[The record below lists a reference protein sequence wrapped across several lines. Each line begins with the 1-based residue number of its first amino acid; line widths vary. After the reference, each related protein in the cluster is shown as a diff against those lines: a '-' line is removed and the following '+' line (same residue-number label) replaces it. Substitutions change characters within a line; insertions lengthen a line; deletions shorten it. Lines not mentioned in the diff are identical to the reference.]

1 MNAIYELHDI
11 RFAYD
16 DKTVLSLPELWIHGQ
31 QVTALIGPNGCG
43 KSTLLNLLSLTL
55 TPQQGDIVFM
65 GEKVSGKNRR
75 NLLREIGYLPQNP
88 FMFRGTVGD
97 NLLLA
102 LKFHGVKPSQ
112 GSQKIDDALAQFGI
126 GHLVNHQANSL
137 SGGERQKT
145 ALARALITEP
155 YVLLMDEP
163 FNYLDHSSNQLM
175 EQFISGF
182 LDQAQQTLIF
192 STHNRLQGLALAGPV
207 ISLVQG
213 TQVDSPLINL
223 FGGTTQGNSF
233 DTGKLLIRLPGD
245 VCDCRHISIDP
256 HEIVLSRTP
265 LISSI
270 RNQFSGRITSIS
282 EEAGKVCVE
291 VSGDEKFLALITHE
305 ALQDLNLRL
314 GETIWV
320 NFKSNSIVAF

>member
-1 MNAIYELHDI
+1 MNGIYELHDI

-43 KSTLLNLLSLTL
+43 KSTLLNILSLTL
-55 TPQQGDIVFM
+55 SPQQGEVVFM
-65 GEKVSGKNRR
+65 GEKVSGKNRCSLIR
-75 NLLREIGYLPQNP
+75 KIGYLPQNP
-88 FMFRGTVGD
+88 FMFRGTVKE

-102 LKFHGVKPSQ
+102 LKFHGVKS
-112 GSQKIDDALAQFGI
+112 SRSRQKIDDALAQFGI

-137 SGGERQKT
+137 SGGELQKT

-155 YVLLMDEP
+155 DVLLMDEP
-163 FNYLDHSSNQLM
+163 FNFLDHSSNQLM

-182 LDQAQQTLIF
+182 ISQAQQTLIF

-213 TQVDSPLINL
+213 AQVDSPLINL
-223 FGGTTQGNSF
+223 FGGFTQGNSF

-245 VCDCRHISIDP
+245 VSDCRHISIDP

-270 RNQFSGRITSIS
+270 RNQFPGRITSIS

-291 VSGDEKFLALITHE
+291 VSSDEKFLALITHE
-305 ALQDLNLRL
+305 ALQDLDLRL
-314 GETIWV
+314 GEAIWV